1 MRLSDFFHIGL
12 LYRIAFISRV
22 CLPPLFRFSMLFT
35 LLDYYSTMV
44 KIGTLLRS
52 SYKGTHWILSICYY
66 MEIGMA
72 NVTVETVPLL
82 VCRHRQQ
89 MQGLCE
95 LVITYQAVQPANVTS
110 FRSSNFE
117 LTKTT
122 MITAGSAQEI
132 NTAERT
138 CADILNLVPLAK
150 CSTSKEDFWFL
161 STPECTE
168 LKVLVLLF

>member
-1 MRLSDFFHIGL
+1 
-12 LYRIAFISRV
+12 
-22 CLPPLFRFSMLFT
+22 
-35 LLDYYSTMV
+35 
-44 KIGTLLRS
+44 
-52 SYKGTHWILSICYY
+52 
-66 MEIGMA
+66 
-72 NVTVETVPLL
+72 
-82 VCRHRQQ
+82 
-89 MQGLCE
+89 
-95 LVITYQAVQPANVTS
+95 
-110 FRSSNFE
+110 
-117 LTKTT
+117 